1 MSSRGSGNV
10 QKAQGEAA
18 QGEAAQGE
26 AAQGEAA
33 QGEAAQAAQCAA
45 RAMRCFG
52 CGLPFLTARCVA
64 VSADSVRVP
73 GPGSFSRPSPP
84 TSPNVRPAGSC
95 GANTPYQLR
104 PGRSQEPGCGGM
116 WAGGEWASAAAA
128 VAQSPTVSRWLSAA
142 WSARST
148 QVLQALSHNTGV
160 TVRCAQ
166 GGRRSSAGRWTSGTG
181 RRQTLCGA
189 CRRHATS
196 PPPLLLMAL
205 AHHPRGLTADC
216 VCVRVRVCVCAF
228 ACVCPGRSCSR
239 RRPRQPGMRSSLL
252 VSPLTQ
258 FAGTL
263 AHD

>member
-10 QKAQGEAA
+10 QKA

-166 GGRRSSAGRWTSGTG
+166 GERRSSAGRWTSGTG

-196 PPPLLLMAL
+196 PPPAPPHGLGSPP
-205 AHHPRGLTADC
+205 PRTHSGLCVCACAC
-216 VCVRVRVCVCAF
+216 VCVALCVSGGGGRQAELRCSVIF
-228 ACVCPGRSCSR
+228 IHSQSTKYACKTPTVP
-239 RRPRQPGMRSSLL
+239 
-252 VSPLTQ
+252 
-258 FAGTL
+258 
-263 AHD
+263 

>member
-10 QKAQGEAA
+10 QKA

-196 PPPLLLMAL
+196 PPRSSSWPW
-205 AHHPRGLTADC
+205 LTTPADSQRIVCVCVCVC
-216 VCVRVRVCVCAF
+216 VCVRLRVCVQGGLARGGGRGN
-228 ACVCPGRSCSR
+228 PG
-239 RRPRQPGMRSSLL
+239 
-252 VSPLTQ
+252 
-258 FAGTL
+258 
-263 AHD
+263 